1 MSAGRRKGGA
11 GRDLTF
17 VLMHNFDVIGVNT
30 EDPGTNL
37 GILRSLLFY
46 IRNLKNTG
54 VLTGLDALGELVSMN
69 LFLLSPQSYPQAWG
83 KPADA

>member
-1 MSAGRRKGGA
+1 
-11 GRDLTF
+11 
-17 VLMHNFDVIGVNT
+17 MHNFGSIGVNT

-37 GILRSLLFY
+37 GILPNPLFY

-69 LFLLSPQSYPQAWG
+69 LFPLSPQSYPQAWG
-83 KPADA
+83 ELADA